1 MIWEDRFKSK
11 NPKVFFTGVFSLAF
25 IIFIC
30 MVSANGAEIIASQH
44 LSKSEISLSESSRI
58 TIDLN
63 GTGEPCIKPIDT
75 VLAIDS
81 TSSMNSSDPLDL
93 RKSVAKDF
101 VNRTDFSKDRVAV
114 VSWDTAA
121 IPWALDNN
129 SSTIISHIGQVD
141 SSGNTNLDVGLAS
154 SIGLLANSSAVKV
167 IIFLTDGVGSY
178 IPSGAAG
185 SQADLAKSK
194 GIMIFTIGL
203 GQSANRIILK
213 EIAEVTGGEYYSAP
227 DASSLTGIYQN
238 IYSKIT
244 NIAAEKTSVT
254 YALPSS
260 LIINPVSYSQAPV
273 SIKRQGGSTIL
284 TWYVGSIF
292 INQSRM
298 ISFDIG
304 SQDPGTFTLGTAPD
318 TIAEYVDCNENPRS
332 VEIPPVVLAIKM
344 PESFSLAGSGVG
356 GNNLSVIQ
364 NTSVL
369 KVTKEILPNEK
380 APCPD
385 CPQVKITLETPP
397 KPCNLDIVFAI
408 DKSGS
413 MRDKDSSTGNTNYV
427 VMVNAIR
434 TALNGLGNAN
444 VAIVSW
450 DDDSSPDKA
459 DTDTTLNPQWIN
471 AGQPEIGR
479 TLLKWGPGTCK
490 ETDQTIFSEGIDSAQ
505 KVMTSRVA
513 ADKDNPLRC
522 DTKRFI
528 IYIASSSEFRDSP
541 VSSPHKL
548 DTLLSSISS
557 NSMLYKGGF
566 QGIFTFYV
574 GDIIRYP
581 SELDNLTYITQ
592 TTMKPLGLAE
602 TPAPLSAN
610 NLLEKIN
617 SRMECDQGPWIN
629 NVTLTD
635 TLYPYLKFNSANP
648 SPSAVKPNND
658 GSTTLEWNL
667 RKLNS
672 EASWTAT
679 INTSIQLKLPVDVTK
694 DRSRFGGDIS
704 PETPY
709 SRVEFDWPAIDC
721 AIDSRKHYEMPL
733 VEGKLWVTCGAPC
746 QVAKTVVEPASS
758 VNASTAK
765 TEAPVKQPGFEAL
778 TAIGGLILLAYLRKK
793 S

>member
-1 MIWEDRFKSK
+1 
-11 NPKVFFTGVFSLAF
+11 
-25 IIFIC
+25 
-30 MVSANGAEIIASQH
+30 
-44 LSKSEISLSESSRI
+44 
-58 TIDLN
+58 
-63 GTGEPCIKPIDT
+63 
-75 VLAIDS
+75 
-81 TSSMNSSDPLDL
+81 
-93 RKSVAKDF
+93 
-101 VNRTDFSKDRVAV
+101 
-114 VSWDTAA
+114 
-121 IPWALDNN
+121 
-129 SSTIISHIGQVD
+129 
-141 SSGNTNLDVGLAS
+141 
-154 SIGLLANSSAVKV
+154 
-167 IIFLTDGVGSY
+167 
-178 IPSGAAG
+178 
-185 SQADLAKSK
+185 
-194 GIMIFTIGL
+194 
-203 GQSANRIILK
+203 
-213 EIAEVTGGEYYSAP
+213 
-227 DASSLTGIYQN
+227 
-238 IYSKIT
+238 
-244 NIAAEKTSVT
+244 
-254 YALPSS
+254 
-260 LIINPVSYSQAPV
+260 
-273 SIKRQGGSTIL
+273 
-284 TWYVGSIF
+284 
-292 INQSRM
+292 
-298 ISFDIG
+298 
-304 SQDPGTFTLGTAPD
+304 
-318 TIAEYVDCNENPRS
+318 
-332 VEIPPVVLAIKM
+332 
-344 PESFSLAGSGVG
+344 
-356 GNNLSVIQ
+356 
-364 NTSVL
+364 
-369 KVTKEILPNEK
+369 
-380 APCPD
+380 
-385 CPQVKITLETPP
+385 
-397 KPCNLDIVFAI
+397 LDIVFAI

>member
-1 MIWEDRFKSK
+1 MLFWK
-11 NPKVFFTGVFSLAF
+11 
-25 IIFIC
+25 
-30 MVSANGAEIIASQH
+30 
-44 LSKSEISLSESSRI
+44 
-58 TIDLN
+58 LN
-63 GTGEPCIKPIDT
+63 
-75 VLAIDS
+75 
-81 TSSMNSSDPLDL
+81 
-93 RKSVAKDF
+93 
-101 VNRTDFSKDRVAV
+101 
-114 VSWDTAA
+114 
-121 IPWALDNN
+121 
-129 SSTIISHIGQVD
+129 
-141 SSGNTNLDVGLAS
+141 
-154 SIGLLANSSAVKV
+154 
-167 IIFLTDGVGSY
+167 
-178 IPSGAAG
+178 
-185 SQADLAKSK
+185 
-194 GIMIFTIGL
+194 
-203 GQSANRIILK
+203 
-213 EIAEVTGGEYYSAP
+213 
-227 DASSLTGIYQN
+227 
-238 IYSKIT
+238 
-244 NIAAEKTSVT
+244 TSVT
-254 YALPSS
+254 YVLPSS
-260 LIINPVSYSQAPV
+260 IIINPVSYSQAPV
-273 SIKRQGGSTIL
+273 SSKRQGGSTIL
-284 TWYVGSIF
+284 TWYVGSVF

-318 TIAEYVDCNENPRS
+318 TIAKYVDCNKNPRS

-344 PESFSLAGSGVG
+344 PEPFSLAGSGVG

-413 MRDKDSSTGNTNYV
+413 MRDKDSRTNDTNYV
-427 VMVNAIR
+427 VMAKAIR
-434 TALNGLGNAN
+434 TALNRLGNAN

-471 AGQPEIGR
+471 AGRPEIAR
-479 TLLKWGPGTCK
+479 TLQKWGPGTCK
-490 ETDQTIFSEGIDSAQ
+490 ETDQTIFSEGIDNAQ

-541 VSSPHKL
+541 ASSPHKL

-557 NSMLYKGGF
+557 NSMLYDSGF
-566 QGIFTFYV
+566 EGIFTFYV

-602 TPAPLSAN
+602 TPAPLSAD

-672 EASWTAT
+672 EANWTAT
-679 INTSIQLKLPVDVTK
+679 INTSIQMKLPVDVTK
-694 DRSRFGGDIS
+694 DRSGFGGDIS

-721 AIDSRKHYEMPL
+721 AIDSRRHYEMPL

-746 QVAKTVVEPASS
+746 QVVKTVVEPASS
-758 VNASTAK
+758 VNASTAE
-765 TEAPVKQPGFEAL
+765 TEAQTTAPEKKQPGFEAAA
-778 TAIGGLILLAYLRKK
+778 AIGGLMLLAYLRRKN
-793 S
+793 